1 MQEIWK
7 DIKGYEGLYQ
17 ISNLGNVRS
26 LHWNHSN
33 KIRLLTPFLNDG
45 YLRVGFRVNNVLKN
59 YLIHVLVANAFI
71 PNPENKP
78 QVNHKDGNKL
88 NNNVSNLEWVSA
100 FENVIHAKKHNLI
113 TKNPCRWKPCKI
125 NQLSLNGKIIATYPS
140 QREAS
145 RQLNLIQARISYAIA
160 NNRPYANFLW
170 EKA

>member
-1 MQEIWK
+1 MSEIWK
-7 DIKGYEGLYQ
+7 DIISYEGTYQ
-17 ISNLGNVRS
+17 VSNLGNVRS

-33 KIRLLTPFLNDG
+33 KIRLLTPFLNGG
-45 YLRVGFRVNNVLKN
+45 YLRVGFRTNNVLKN

-88 NNNVSNLEWVSA
+88 NNSVSNLEWVSA
-100 FENVIHAKKHNLI
+100 SENVIHAKKHNLI
-113 TKNPCRWKPCKI
+113 TKNPCRWEPCKI
-125 NQLSLNGKIIATYPS
+125 NQLSLDGKIIATYPS

-145 RQLNLIQARISYAIA
+145 RQLNLNQARISYAIA
-160 NNRPYANFLW
+160 GNRPYANFLW

>member
-7 DIKGYEGLYQ
+7 DIIGYEGTYQ
-17 ISNLGNVRS
+17 VSNLGNVRS

-33 KIRLLTPFLNDG
+33 KIRLLTPFLNSG
-45 YLRVGFRVNNVLKN
+45 YLRVGFRTNNVLKN

-71 PNPENKP
+71 PNPESKP

-100 FENVIHAKKHNLI
+100 SENVVHAKTHNLI
-113 TKNPCRWKPCKI
+113 NKNPCRWKPCKI
-125 NQLSLNGKIIATYPS
+125 NQLSLDGEIIATYPS

-145 RQLNLIQARISYAIA
+145 RQLNLNQARISYAIA
-160 NNRPYANFLW
+160 GNRPYANFLW

>member
-7 DIKGYEGLYQ
+7 DIIGYEGTYQ
-17 ISNLGNVRS
+17 VSNLGNVRS

-33 KIRLLTPFLNDG
+33 KIRLLTPFLNGG

-59 YLIHVLVANAFI
+59 CLIHVLVANAFI
-71 PNPENKP
+71 SNPENKP

-88 NNNVSNLEWVSA
+88 NNSVSNLEWVSA
-100 FENVIHAKKHNLI
+100 SENVIHAKKHNLI
-113 TKNPCRWKPCKI
+113 TKNPCRWEPCKI
-125 NQLSLNGKIIATYPS
+125 NQLSLDGKIIATYPS

-145 RQLNLIQARISYAIA
+145 RQLNLNQARISYAIA
-160 NNRPYANFLW
+160 CNRPYANFLW